1 MNEDLSSLPDEV
13 RALIEAPEVLSQE
26 IRDKLSQTI
35 AELRDD
41 AVSARKESGIEE
53 TWQRYEDAY
62 IGIDDT
68 NRAEFAGAKWA
79 KGMTMDAPLVRA
91 TQGADETKATAFV
104 KLTARYVD
112 AGAAKV
118 CEIALPADG
127 KAFTLKATPV
137 PEMAGAEENDT
148 PAEQVTGQPMPGP
161 DGQPVTVATLAKHA
175 LAEAEAEAEKAATRI
190 HDWMV
195 EYKHNAEMRKVIF
208 DMARIGTG
216 VLCGPIPDSKRV
228 VVVNKDKQ
236 TGQVS
241 IKIVEK
247 VKPIAR
253 WVDPWNFFPAP
264 GCGENIHKGPFAF
277 ELDSM
282 LETELAG
289 LAKATGLYYLPEAI
303 AKVIEEGPGKKYV
316 NSQDQRRP
324 NKLAYQVWHFRGSIP
339 RTDFEA
345 ANPKQASEQ
354 NSPAYKAA
362 NRVDVVIT
370 LVNDTLIRAVLS
382 PTDSGRLPYQVGKW
396 RRRAG
401 HWAGVGVG
409 EQIDTPQ
416 RIVNGGVRAMLN
428 NGAKSA
434 GSQVV
439 MDPNVVE
446 PANGNKRI
454 TPDKLWFIKN
464 GQTVEDVR
472 KVFAAFEWPNVTEQ
486 LMKIVELGF
495 KLAEEQSSIPLIS
508 QGQSGKTT
516 PDTFGGQQLQDNN
529 ANQLLR
535 DVGFGLNDD
544 VTTGL
549 IDQFYEWLLVD
560 PDVPNDEKGDYRVD
574 TSGALALIE
583 KALQEGAILA
593 LGNLLQNKAFKID
606 PAKWI
611 AVWLRSKR
619 LSPAEIQY
627 TDAEW
632 EEELKKPGPVA
643 PAVEAAKIRAEVQE
657 KVAQSADQL
666 AAKRIEVD
674 TDRDTAFIESQ
685 ARRDQAVAD
694 ARIAELRLQERIA
707 DLNYQTKVAEF
718 ALKRD
723 LNSTDAKV
731 ELAKTAMQLRE
742 QARLAGQP
750 TDEDGA
756 PQVAPTDMEP
766 VGRAE
771 DGRAFEQ

>member
-175 LAEAEAEAEKAATRI
+175 LAEAEAAAEKAATRI

-339 RTDFEA
+339 RKDFEA

-354 NSPAYKAA
+354 DSAAYKAA

-370 LVNDTLIRAVLS
+370 LVNDTVVRAVLS
-382 PTDSGRLPYQVGKW
+382 PKPTSRSSWLALLSCSCWPPKVSGVVLPLWPWLMRGMLLCSSASLKPSSTIFISCSVTLGHSKAANTLRTSSTVCPFLMNHSLSGVIRLFPFAGSTTLGSITTWEPADLAPLLSMARTPPLTMRWGVSICSPTPTPVQCPA
-396 RRRAG
+396 RRR
-401 HWAGVGVG
+401 H
-409 EQIDTPQ
+409 
-416 RIVNGGVRAMLN
+416 L
-428 NGAKSA
+428 
-434 GSQVV
+434 
-439 MDPNVVE
+439 
-446 PANGNKRI
+446 
-454 TPDKLWFIKN
+454 
-464 GQTVEDVR
+464 
-472 KVFAAFEWPNVTEQ
+472 
-486 LMKIVELGF
+486 
-495 KLAEEQSSIPLIS
+495 
-508 QGQSGKTT
+508 
-516 PDTFGGQQLQDNN
+516 
-529 ANQLLR
+529 
-535 DVGFGLNDD
+535 
-544 VTTGL
+544 
-549 IDQFYEWLLVD
+549 
-560 PDVPNDEKGDYRVD
+560 
-574 TSGALALIE
+574 
-583 KALQEGAILA
+583 
-593 LGNLLQNKAFKID
+593 
-606 PAKWI
+606 
-611 AVWLRSKR
+611 
-619 LSPAEIQY
+619 
-627 TDAEW
+627 
-632 EEELKKPGPVA
+632 
-643 PAVEAAKIRAEVQE
+643 
-657 KVAQSADQL
+657 
-666 AAKRIEVD
+666 
-674 TDRDTAFIESQ
+674 
-685 ARRDQAVAD
+685 
-694 ARIAELRLQERIA
+694 
-707 DLNYQTKVAEF
+707 
-718 ALKRD
+718 
-723 LNSTDAKV
+723 
-731 ELAKTAMQLRE
+731 
-742 QARLAGQP
+742 P
-750 TDEDGA
+750 TW
-756 PQVAPTDMEP
+756 
-766 VGRAE
+766 
-771 DGRAFEQ
+771 